1 MPIFETPGS
10 VVLEIRLPAGHVTV
24 KSGDEPK
31 TDVELVARGRRGEEA
46 IEQIEVSARDQ
57 PGGHVVSIEQRD
69 RFRWGP
75 ISINWGSDVEVRITC
90 PAGADLDFDGASVD
104 LGAIS
109 ARFMVWGEES
119 GGGFSLVEHPIPPR
133 TLWSSTVIRP
143 RA

>member
-69 RFRWGP
+69 RFRLRDDMEP
-75 ISINWGSDVEVRITC
+75 EH
-90 PAGADLDFDGASVD
+90 LHQ
-104 LGAIS
+104 LGQRRRGQDHVPGRCRSRLRRRLRRPERLRAL
-109 ARFMVWGEES
+109 REGRCEN
-119 GGGFSLVEHPIPPR
+119 SLG
-133 TLWSSTVIRP
+133 
-143 RA
+143 